1 MPRYFQLVY
10 TRPDPTAV
18 AETDPIVSLG
28 GYTSV
33 PNNGEPIQVFE
44 STTLTDE
51 VEPEDTEIPVVS
63 VSEASGLVCI
73 NGEVVEYSGFGATP
87 VKLTGVKRG
96 LSTGI
101 GLYHGYGD
109 SVFYLDTARLFGSSI
124 AYKTAYVC
132 VAIKTKAFTVGAK
145 AGQSTFGST
154 ATKMGI
160 TLYQERDSDVSLD
173 YGIEIPKWQELASIA
188 SAAGTTTTL
197 IDTVGLAAY
206 TTPDYFVG
214 GHIII
219 DIDGTWL
226 DAVITAYDV
235 ETSTLTFDREA
246 GRATDITDV
255 YRIHAAPS
263 QSISS
268 MAIAPSTN
276 EGRFLGFVGD
286 GGPTSPYGDEVSL
299 ASGSVVY
306 VWLKQTLSED
316 IAVAKTTHA
325 ILQVKAALGNPQIYD
340 TTSQFGEAI
349 ASGTVTLTN
358 RGGEPCA
365 GVRIKGR
372 VSGHTLH
379 DVYTTTD
386 KYGRFSLHAEN
397 FGSVVLSIVD
407 LDESCTSTPA
417 SRTHTLASGNFDD
430 QDFSI
435 ECTKYVNP

>member
-87 VKLTGVKRG
+87 VELTGVKRG

-255 YRIHAAPS
+255 YRIHAAPL

-325 ILQVKAALGNPQIYD
+325 ILQVKAALGNPQ
-340 TTSQFGEAI
+340 SM
-349 ASGTVTLTN
+349 TLPAN
-358 RGGEPCA
+358 SESDCIRHSHFNKQRRRAMCGCED
-365 GVRIKGR
+365 KGR
-372 VSGHTLH
+372 VSVIPYTRLH
-379 DVYTTTD
+379 YNRQIREIQPARREFRKRSTQHC
-386 KYGRFSLHAEN
+386 RS
-397 FGSVVLSIVD
+397 
-407 LDESCTSTPA
+407 DESCTSTPA
-417 SRTHTLASGNFDD
+417 SRTHTLASGSFDD